1 MLTTHFAHW
10 RGERESV
17 RGRRPLY
24 TGAMNEVVPTHCDVV
39 IVGGGHNGLTAAAYL
54 AQAGLDVVVLE
65 RLGEWGGAAVSAESF
80 PGVDARLSRYSYLVS
95 LLPQKIIDDLGLE
108 ITLAKRRYSSF
119 TPVPGTSKG
128 LLIDNHDADATA
140 ASFDGIGASGDSEAW
155 DSFYSRT
162 QVLAQVM
169 FPGVTDPLITR
180 SEAKALLSGREG
192 GSDIWR
198 DFIERP
204 VGEVIESS
212 FANDVVRGVVLTDG
226 LIGTFAPNHDDNLD
240 ANKCFLYHVIGGGTG
255 DWDVPV
261 GGMGAVS
268 GSILDAAR
276 AAGAT
281 LIGGAEVTGVS
292 DDHSVT
298 FLRNGTEHAIQARYV
313 LVNASPEELGRLQGR
328 SVHDRAEGAQVK
340 VNMVLTRL
348 PRLADPTVTP
358 EQAFG
363 GTFHINETW
372 SQLAEAHDDAA
383 QLKIPAPL
391 PCEIYCHSLTDS
403 SILGAELADQGV
415 HTLTVFGLHVPHRL
429 TTAYEP
435 DVLRATLQQAV
446 IDSLNSVLAEPIED
460 LLLRD
465 AHGNPCIETKTTSD
479 LENALKLPGGNIFH
493 GPLAWP
499 FVEDDEDLGTPA
511 KRWGVATATDGILL
525 CGSGAR
531 RGGAVSGIAGH
542 NAAMAVLEMESA

>member
-1 MLTTHFAHW
+1 
-10 RGERESV
+10 
-17 RGRRPLY
+17 
-24 TGAMNEVVPTHCDVV
+24 MNEVVPPHCDVV

-54 AQAGLDVVVLE
+54 AQAGLSVVVLE
-65 RLGEWGGAAVSAESF
+65 RLEEWGGAAVSAESF
-80 PGVDARLSRYSYLVS
+80 PGVEARLSRYSYLVS

-140 ASFDGIGASGDSEAW
+140 ASFDTIGASNDSAAW
-155 DSFYSRT
+155 GSFYART
-162 QVLAQVM
+162 QVLAEAM

-180 SEAKALLSGREG
+180 SEATALLASREG

-204 VGEVIESS
+204 VGEVIEST
-212 FANDVVRGVVLTDG
+212 FTNDVVRGVVLTDG
-226 LIGTFAPNHDDNLD
+226 LIGTFAPNHDDNLE
-240 ANKCFLYHVIGGGTG
+240 ANKCFLSHVIGGGTG

-268 GSILDAAR
+268 GAILHAAR
-276 AAGAT
+276 GSGAA
-281 LIGGAEVTGVS
+281 LLGGAEVTKVGA
-292 DDHSVT
+292 DHAVT
-298 FLRNGTEHAIQARYV
+298 FRRNGTEHTIQARYV

-328 SVHDRAEGAQVK
+328 TISDRAEGAQVK

-372 SQLAEAHDDAA
+372 SQLATAHDEATE
-383 QLKIPAPL
+383 LRIPSPL

-403 SILGAELADQGV
+403 SILSPELAEQGV

-429 TTAYEP
+429 TTAFEP
-435 DVLRATLQQAV
+435 DVLRETLQQAV
-446 IDSLNSVLAEPIED
+446 IDSLNSVLAEPIEP

-465 AHGNPCIETKTTSD
+465 AQGNPCIETKTTGD
-479 LENALKLPGGNIFH
+479 LEHALKLPGGNIFH

-511 KRWGVATATDGILL
+511 KRWGVATENDRILL

-542 NAAMAVLEMESA
+542 NAAMAVLEMESS

>member
-1 MLTTHFAHW
+1 
-10 RGERESV
+10 
-17 RGRRPLY
+17 
-24 TGAMNEVVPTHCDVV
+24 MNEVVPPHCDVV

-54 AQAGLDVVVLE
+54 AQAGLSVVVLE
-65 RLGEWGGAAVSAESF
+65 RLEEWGGAAVSAESF
-80 PGVDARLSRYSYLVS
+80 PGVEARLSRYSYLVS
-95 LLPQKIIDDLGLE
+95 LLPQRIIDDLGLE

-140 ASFDGIGASGDSEAW
+140 ASFGALGASNDSEAW
-155 DSFYSRT
+155 ASFYART
-162 QVLAQVM
+162 QVLAEAM

-180 SEAKALLSGREG
+180 SEARALLASRED

-204 VGEVIESS
+204 VGEVIEST
-212 FANDVVRGVVLTDG
+212 FTNDVVRGVVLTDG
-226 LIGTFAPNHDDNLD
+226 LIGTFAPNHDENLD

-268 GSILDAAR
+268 GAILHAAR
-276 AAGAT
+276 AAGAA
-281 LIGGAEVTGVS
+281 LIGGAEVTRVGA
-292 DDHSVT
+292 DHAVT
-298 FLRNGTEHAIQARYV
+298 FLSDGAEHTIQARYV
-313 LVNASPEELGRLQGR
+313 LVNASPEELSRLQGR
-328 SVHDRAEGAQVK
+328 TISDRAEGAQVK

-372 SQLAEAHDDAA
+372 SQLATAHDEASA
-383 QLKIPAPL
+383 LRIPSPL

-403 SILGAELADQGV
+403 SILSPELAEQGV

-429 TTAYEP
+429 TTVFEP
-435 DVLRATLQQAV
+435 DVLRETLQQAV

-465 AHGNPCIETKTTSD
+465 AHGNPCIETKTTGD
-479 LENALKLPGGNIFH
+479 LEHALKLPGGNIFH

-511 KRWGVATATDGILL
+511 KRWGVATESARILL

-542 NAAMAVLEMESA
+542 NAAMAVLEMEGS